1 MPNLIVNSGPGTG
14 KSYTGER
21 ITLYLRAANKELFLE
36 RNKHTEE
43 QLAIWKAAE
52 EICPNPKKM
61 IYMAY
66 NNDTVEKSKKNVHKD
81 CDTRTSHGAGY
92 SVLNTRFG
100 YLKLTN
106 NRGMF
111 LVQKMTGKLFNDLPD
126 KFKWLSTIK
135 FVEKLKDELLAP
147 TPENLEAMKDKYD
160 GLANFPIHPQIED
173 QATKLMNAMK
183 VPDRK
188 IGIEYIDQVWLPLFM
203 LKKPVYDLGIIDEAQ
218 DLSPARLLLARLL
231 CANCIFIGD
240 PDQAINAFAGA
251 DPKSFDK
258 IKEHCSQELSLKV
271 SFRCPANIINKA
283 NRLTPRA
290 KLRGVKEDSGKEKRI
305 TLKEL
310 TNHLPDRLANGLI
323 ICRTNAP
330 LIQASLKLMK
340 AEIPNRILGDR
351 LVNNLLSLVKYRKAR
366 SIEELAVK
374 LDDYENKSC
383 AQVKDYMK
391 EVIRDKCDCIRQIL
405 PLCSTIDDIEPAIK
419 SLLKP
424 RKDEDHISLCTIHK
438 AKGMERPNIYILF
451 PPVESEYAKTP
462 DQKDQER
469 NLHFVAITR
478 TSKDLYWVE
487 PD

>member
-1 MPNLIVNSGPGTG
+1 MPNILVNSGPGTG

-21 ITLYLRAANKELFLE
+21 ITLYLKAKNKDLFLQ

-52 EICPNPKKM
+52 EICPNPDKM
-61 IYMAY
+61 LYMAY
-66 NNDTVEKSKKNVHKD
+66 NNDIVAKSKKGVHKS
-81 CDTRTSHGAGY
+81 CDTKTSHGAGY

-111 LVQKMTGKLFNDLPD
+111 LVQKITGKLFNDLPD

-135 FVEKLKDELLAP
+135 FVEKLKDELLPP
-147 TPENLEAMKDKYD
+147 TPENMELMKDKYD
-160 GLANFPIHPQIED
+160 SLANYIIHSDSES
-173 QATKLMNAMK
+173 QATKLLQAMK

-203 LKKPVYDLGIIDEAQ
+203 LKKPIYDLGIIDEAQ

-231 CANCIFIGD
+231 CKNCIFIGD

-258 IKEHCSQELSLKV
+258 IREHCQLELPLKV
-271 SFRCPANIINKA
+271 SFRCPANIVNKA
-283 NRLTPRA
+283 NRITPRA
-290 KLRGVKEDSGKEKRI
+290 QLRGIKEECGIEKRI
-305 TLKEL
+305 TLKQL
-310 TNHLPDRLANGLI
+310 TNNLPEILNSGLI

-330 LIQASLKLMK
+330 LIEASLKLMK

-351 LVNNLLSLVKYRKAR
+351 LANSLISLVQYRKAS

-374 LDDYENKSC
+374 LDQYEEKTCS
-383 AQVKDYMK
+383 QVKDYMK
-391 EVIRDKCDCIRQIL
+391 EVIRDKCDCIRQLL
-405 PLCSTIDDIEPAIK
+405 PLCSSIDDVEPAIK

-424 RKDEDHISLCTIHK
+424 KGDQDHIRLCTIHK
-438 AKGMERPNIYILF
+438 AKGMERPNIFILY
-451 PPVESEYAKTP
+451 PPVESEYAKTE
-462 DQKDQER
+462 DQKEQER

-478 TSKDLYWVE
+478 TSKNLYWIE
-487 PD
+487 RD